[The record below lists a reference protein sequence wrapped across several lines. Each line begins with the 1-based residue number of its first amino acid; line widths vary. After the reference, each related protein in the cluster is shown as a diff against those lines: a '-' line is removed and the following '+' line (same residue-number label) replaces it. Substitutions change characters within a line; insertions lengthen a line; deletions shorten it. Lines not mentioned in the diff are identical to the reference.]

1 MRTPRNARDAQAQ
14 LSTGSWLFTTRAG
27 AERDLQT
34 ELGFGGKHVRTQT
47 VAPALVVA
55 SNLPRGAETARTLT
69 FARQGFRIEWV
80 GPVGQAPSA
89 MARLATRL
97 QNSSSYCLQCWSAD
111 SDAGNALIGQARELG
126 ELLSSQL
133 QDALPQAPQLEASAL
148 LGRAGST
155 LVQACLIDGEQ
166 LAIGFGAPAHALS
179 LAPAGRSRMRTQG
192 KLPSRSARKLEEAL
206 QWAGTAP
213 GAGELCVDL
222 GAAPGGW
229 THVLCNKGAKV
240 LAVDP
245 AALRPEVLARRN
257 VKHVRQ
263 NAFQF
268 EPEEPVDWLFCD
280 MAYRPLE
287 VAALLAKWGRR
298 RWAQLLVANLKLP
311 MTRKAEMV
319 EKARE
324 VLLAK
329 GAWRAVRFR
338 QLYHDR
344 DEVTLCA
351 HRT

>member
-1 MRTPRNARDAQAQ
+1 
-14 LSTGSWLFTTRAG
+14 
-27 AERDLQT
+27 
-34 ELGFGGKHVRTQT
+34 
-47 VAPALVVA
+47 
-55 SNLPRGAETARTLT
+55 
-69 FARQGFRIEWV
+69 
-80 GPVGQAPSA
+80 
-89 MARLATRL
+89 MARLVSRL
-97 QNSSSYCLQCWSAD
+97 QSSTSYCLQCWSAD

-126 ELLSSQL
+126 ELLSGQL

-148 LGRAGST
+148 LGRPGST
-155 LVQACLIDGEQ
+155 LVQACLIDTEQ

-179 LAPAGRSRMRTQG
+179 LAPAGRSRTRAQG

-206 QWAGTAP
+206 QWTGTAP

-229 THVLCNKGAKV
+229 THVLASKGAKV

-245 AALRPEVLARRN
+245 ASLRPEVLARRN

-263 NAFQF
+263 NAFKF

-287 VAALLAKWGRR
+287 VAALLAKWGRQ

-311 MTRKAEMV
+311 MTRKAEIV